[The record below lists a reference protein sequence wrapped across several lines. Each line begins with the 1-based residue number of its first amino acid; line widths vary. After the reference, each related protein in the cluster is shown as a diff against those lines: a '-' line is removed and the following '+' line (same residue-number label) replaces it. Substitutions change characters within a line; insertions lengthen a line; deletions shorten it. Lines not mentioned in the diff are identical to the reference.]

1 MIKAWNAKAKQIKE
15 IKAMLISIM
24 KLIKCKNKTL
34 YKHAR
39 DNNVLLFI

>member
-24 KLIKCKNKTL
+24 KLIEKIK
-34 YKHAR
+34 
-39 DNNVLLFI
+39 